1 MKMTKAATV
10 DGTPH
15 LQTYVALDVREV
27 SLVDSG
33 AVEEPFYAVKALDRT
48 EEKIMDPKTSAAARA
63 QSRSFETTQKLH
75 TGIAKSV
82 ELFDFSIDDYRA
94 NICEAVRKAGG
105 FGEAA
110 DPNWDLWVQDVF
122 DGEIVVR
129 NYEKN
134 KLFRATMKTTNG
146 VDFEFGEAEEVF
158 FKTVYVSR
166 PDADFMVAE
175 KGSDLS
181 ATLDLI
187 EGAIKSLEGAELSD
201 EQTARL
207 AAIRKSEA
215 TEDEAT
221 EDDGAEG
228 EGAEG
233 EGDDAGAADDSSDA
247 GGEAEAEAE
256 AADEVVEPAA
266 AEKSSASSDVI
277 LAAIEKQ
284 LSPVLEQIAKATQG
298 IEATSALVTKAADD
312 IAILA
317 DRVEK
322 LEASPNEP
330 AGASDDG
337 VESAEIQKSIWDG
350 ALNVKKRRSAIAAR

>member
-1 MKMTKAATV
+1 
-10 DGTPH
+10 
-15 LQTYVALDVREV
+15 
-27 SLVDSG
+27 
-33 AVEEPFYAVKALDRT
+33 
-48 EEKIMDPKTSAAARA
+48 
-63 QSRSFETTQKLH
+63 
-75 TGIAKSV
+75 
-82 ELFDFSIDDYRA
+82 
-94 NICEAVRKAGG
+94 
-105 FGEAA
+105 
-110 DPNWDLWVQDVF
+110 
-122 DGEIVVR
+122 
-129 NYEKN
+129 
-134 KLFRATMKTTNG
+134 MKTTNG

-166 PDADFMVAE
+166 PDADVMVAE